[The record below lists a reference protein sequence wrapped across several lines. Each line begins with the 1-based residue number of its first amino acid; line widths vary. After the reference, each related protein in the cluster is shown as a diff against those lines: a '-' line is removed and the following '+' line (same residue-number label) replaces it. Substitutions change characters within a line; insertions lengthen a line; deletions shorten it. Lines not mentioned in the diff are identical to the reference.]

1 MVSFFVQLKSILW
14 KNWLLKKA
22 HFSGMSQSAS
32 SIQFFFSLS
41 PPTFPLTHS
50 GFLAELFL
58 PVIFMAL
65 LIMIKS
71 LTDVYDSPSVAYYC
85 GNAYPWFYSSPNSL
99 DELVTQDGPFDCLV
113 KPATCSLPHYYQN
126 SASFDVPKINQTITA
141 YSQYGYVSS
150 AASSGSADAP
160 FYAFT
165 IGDPSFIYYLRTT
178 DFKMDNPSMT
188 LCDLFSRVTYQPSPA
203 IIAIAPVHDD
213 NQELTALA
221 QLLRVFLIDWC
232 VEEGYYSY
240 ATTLVDFPSQ
250 SSVESYMTSK
260 HYDDHGYEQGKI
272 AFSIIL
278 NSADVQHAQWDYAVR
293 ANYTSFWDQGD
304 KTVACLYDS
313 WSCSF
318 TYTVPSTKFSTD
330 DLAKPQSAEYLYGYT
345 YSGFATLQQAVDQF
359 IFAVQGRITEQT
371 AQLSIEQP
379 VAQEGT
385 LAVEKQLRD
394 EASQSRKLSSARR
407 LDERDSLSA
416 SDQIHSVGNEQPDGV
431 QAESTAPQPTSWLHR
446 LYATNRVVKIMAS
459 VGLMPTAAYKTDNFQ
474 YIISST
480 LGIFYMLSFLYPVSR
495 IIRALVLEKETRI
508 KEGKILILFLF

>member
-1 MVSFFVQLKSILW
+1 
-14 KNWLLKKA
+14 
-22 HFSGMSQSAS
+22 
-32 SIQFFFSLS
+32 
-41 PPTFPLTHS
+41 
-50 GFLAELFL
+50 
-58 PVIFMAL
+58 
-65 LIMIKS
+65 MIKS

-99 DELVTQDGPFDCLV
+99 EELVTQDGPFDCLV
-113 KPATCSLPHYYQN
+113 KPAACSVPHYYQS
-126 SASFDVPKINQTITA
+126 SASFEVPKINQTITA

-165 IGDPSFIYYLRTT
+165 IGDPSFIYYLRTK

-203 IIAIAPVHDD
+203 IIAIAPVNDD
-213 NQELTALA
+213 NQELTALS
-221 QLLRVFLIDWC
+221 QLLRVFFLDWC
-232 VEEGYYSY
+232 IEEGYYSY
-240 ATTLVDFPSQ
+240 ATTLVNFPSQ
-250 SSVESYMTSK
+250 SSVESYMSSK
-260 HYDDHGYEQGKI
+260 HYDDHDYEQGKV

-278 NSADVQHAQWDYAVR
+278 NSADVPHAQWDYAVR

-318 TYTVPSTKFSTD
+318 TYTIPSTKFSTD

-359 IFAVQGRITEQT
+359 IFAVQGKVAEQQS
-371 AQLSIEQP
+371 AQ
-379 VAQEGT
+379 
-385 LAVEKQLRD
+385 LAVEQAAEKERRIFEEQPSD
-394 EASQSRKLSSARR
+394 GADQSQFPKPEQKDSSARR
-407 LDERDSLSA
+407 LDERDSFSVTNKINSDALETDQTAGPAEPAATASSSWLDRLSA
-416 SDQIHSVGNEQPDGV
+416 
-431 QAESTAPQPTSWLHR
+431 TS
-446 LYATNRVVKIMAS
+446 RVVKIMAS

-508 KEGKILILFLF
+508 KEGIITSLRIFFDPIMLCIKFDVSLYCLKFLCRRTFSSLFHILFHLFPLAMQG